1 MSLNLTEDI
10 HVIKYVQNNNFNE
23 TVTMSCIYGFIG
35 TTVTLQCTD
44 VNKWSNKSPIC
55 TSKILCLAISTP
67 SQ

>member
-10 HVIKYVQNNNFNE
+10 HVIKYVHNYNFNE

-44 VNKWSNKSPIC
+44 VNKWSNKPPIC